1 MIIAILRPAGK
12 RAGRDSLP
20 WFSRG
25 LGDCTHTDIVRGM
38 VEIIGKLGEG
48 FLWSVF
54 NRLHVAEGYG
64 GLDRKVL

>member
-1 MIIAILRPAGK
+1 
-12 RAGRDSLP
+12 
-20 WFSRG
+20 
-25 LGDCTHTDIVRGM
+25 M